1 MSEDHPAHSPTPD
14 QSPTL
19 NIEVIRE
26 RAVEVL
32 MEHFANDVM
41 DLDEFERLLDAVNA
55 CSTAVELRELLSKL
69 PPLEKLVPV
78 EKLPPLEPKPATH
91 MMPARGGGPVVV
103 DADRV
108 RDRGFMIS
116 LLGGTNRAGRWIPA
130 RKTFALGVLG
140 GTTLDFR
147 EALLG
152 PGITDLSVLAL
163 LSGVEIIVPPEM
175 TVEVDGMALIGGFT
189 HETDEP
195 LRSNPDLPTLRV
207 RGLVVLGNVNVEVR
221 LPGET
226 PRQAKKRRRLEQK
239 GLQPRLM
246 SRPDD

>member
-1 MSEDHPAHSPTPD
+1 MSKDYPV
-14 QSPTL
+14 QSP

-32 MEHFANDVM
+32 MEHFSNDVM
-41 DLDEFERLLDAVNA
+41 DLDEFEELLDAANR
-55 CSTAVELRELLSKL
+55 CSTASELRELLSKL
-69 PPLEKLVPV
+69 PPLESS
-78 EKLPPLEPKPATH
+78 EPATD

-108 RDRGFMIS
+108 RDHGFMIS
-116 LLGGTNRAGRWIPA
+116 VLGGTKRAGRWIPA

-140 GTTLDFR
+140 GISLDFR

-152 PGITDLSVLAL
+152 PGITDLSVLAT

-175 TVEVDGMALIGGFT
+175 TVEVDGMALCGSFD

-195 LRSNPDLPTLRV
+195 LRSDPDLPTLRV
-207 RGLVVLGNVNVEVR
+207 RGLVVLGEVNVEVR

-226 PRQAKKRRRLEQK
+226 PRQAKKRHRLERK
-239 GLQPRLM
+239 GLQPRPM
-246 SRPDD
+246 SGPEA

>member
-1 MSEDHPAHSPTPD
+1 MSEENPV
-14 QSPTL
+14 QSP

-32 MEHFANDVM
+32 MEHFSNDVM
-41 DLDEFERLLDAVNA
+41 DLDEFEGLLDAVNG
-55 CSTAVELRELLSKL
+55 CSTASELRDLLSKL
-69 PPLEKLVPV
+69 PPVESSEPV
-78 EKLPPLEPKPATH
+78 TNVV
-91 MMPARGGGPVVV
+91 PARGGEPVVV

-108 RDRGFMIS
+108 RDHGFMIS
-116 LLGGTNRAGRWIPA
+116 VLGGSNRAGRWIPP

-140 GTTLDFR
+140 GTSLDFR

-152 PGITDLSVLAL
+152 PGITDVNVLAL

-175 TVEVDGMALIGGFT
+175 TVEVDGMAVCGGFS

-195 LRSNPDLPTLRV
+195 LRSNPDLPTLRI

-226 PRQAKKRRRLEQK
+226 PRQAKKRRRLERK

-246 SRPDD
+246 SGPEA

>member
-1 MSEDHPAHSPTPD
+1 MSEDHPV
-14 QSPTL
+14 QSP

-26 RAVEVL
+26 QAVEVL
-32 MEHFANDVM
+32 MEHFSNDVM
-41 DLDEFERLLDAVNA
+41 DLDEFEGLLDAVNGCA
-55 CSTAVELRELLSKL
+55 TAAELRELLSKL
-69 PPLEKLVPV
+69 PPLEPS
-78 EKLPPLEPKPATH
+78 KPATD
-91 MMPARGGGPVVV
+91 MMPARGGESVVV

-108 RDRGFMIS
+108 RNHGFMIS
-116 LLGGTNRAGRWIPA
+116 VLAGSKRVGRWIPA
-130 RKTFALGVLG
+130 RRTFALGVLG
-140 GTTLDFR
+140 GITLDFR

-152 PGITDLSVLAL
+152 PGLTDLNVLAT
-163 LSGVEIIVPPEM
+163 LSGVEIIVPPQM
-175 TVEVDGMALIGGFT
+175 TVEVDGMALCGSFD

-207 RGLVVLGNVNVEVR
+207 RGLVVLGSVTVEVR

-246 SRPDD
+246 SGPEA